1 MYHYT
6 SGWVDANFLFG
17 QRHGRWEV
25 RAKLPSP
32 QREAIWPAIWLMNCG
47 TSPLTPLSDSYTRA
61 LPHSKPSSCAGQEAC
76 WPTAGEIDIMEMVG
90 QQQNNSVLSTYHWA
104 QNCSADQCR
113 RPHHRQRLPANTFP
127 RALCRYDG
135 VQGVF
140 PNVSGG
146 SPPIDFSLKYHLFA
160 MEWTESDI
168 RWFVDDVHVF
178 TRVRGQPSSLFL
190 PPVPMYLILNTA
202 VAYWFKPPPAWTEE
216 VFFRVDWVRV
226 YERVHVA
233 Q

>member
-1 MYHYT
+1 MLAH
-6 SGWVDANFLFG
+6 SRRD
-17 QRHGRWEV
+17 RHHGDGRSAAEQFSALHV
-25 RAKLPSP
+25 SLVAKL
-32 QREAIWPAIWLMNCG
+32 QRRPV
-47 TSPLTPLSDSYTRA
+47 PP
-61 LPHSKPSSCAGQEAC
+61 PPSSPKITGQYISPRLFAGTTE
-76 WPTAGEIDIMEMVG
+76 
-90 QQQNNSVLSTYHWA
+90 
-104 QNCSADQCR
+104 
-113 RPHHRQRLPANTFP
+113 
-127 RALCRYDG
+127 
-135 VQGVF
+135 QGVF

-146 SPPIDFSLKYHLFA
+146 SPPIDFSLQYHLFA
-160 MEWTESDI
+160 MEWTESHI

-202 VAYWFKPPPAWTEE
+202 VAYWFKLPPAWTEE